1 MKKRIFVGSLIVVIL
16 VLLGVFFYKNFD
28 SLDKSIDYND
38 YIGYW
43 FEDSDDCN
51 QDYVYIK
58 NIEGNMLTID
68 IFIYREY
75 GDEISIVLNDGYGEF
90 ETEFVYGSIYLNDD
104 KVSFSVDGE
113 SLDNI
118 ERNYDFV
125 YASLDDL
132 NSREECL
139 IDVE

>member
-75 GDEISIVLNDGYGEF
+75 GDEISIVLND
-90 ETEFVYGSIYLNDD
+90 D
-104 KVSFSVDGE
+104 KLSFSVDGE